1 MTHHIPQSEGTLS
14 MLVIHSC
21 VKKIGPKFSNLKQY
35 SFCGSEIQMYISLV
49 LCFMMSHVA
58 ITKMLV
64 RAGVSTESSMGEGLH
79 FKLIYMV
86 IGMNNCCST
95 EGLNY
100 LLTVD

>member
-1 MTHHIPQSEGTLS
+1 
-14 MLVIHSC
+14 
-21 VKKIGPKFSNLKQY
+21 
-35 SFCGSEIQMYISLV
+35 
-49 LCFMMSHVA
+49 MMSRVA